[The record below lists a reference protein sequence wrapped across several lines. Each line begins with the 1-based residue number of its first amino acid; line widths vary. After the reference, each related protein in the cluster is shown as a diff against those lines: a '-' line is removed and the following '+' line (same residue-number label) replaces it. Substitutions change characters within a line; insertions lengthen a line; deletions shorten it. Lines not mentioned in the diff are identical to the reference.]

1 MANAK
6 KCDRCGAFYLM
17 GFDACHTVYRR
28 FDGRNHPLEVDLC
41 ETCSSEL
48 ELFLGG
54 NSVVIADQE
63 QANSV

>member
-17 GFDACHTVYRR
+17 GIEADFTVCRH
-28 FDGRNHPLEVDLC
+28 FVGCKQPLEVDLC

-54 NSVVIADQE
+54 NSVVVTGQE
-63 QANSV
+63 QTNIA